1 MYDKA
6 ELPLPLSQEPKVQTR
21 EIRIPIM
28 GQSYSVVGTTIKQIA
43 EIMDDGGEVYD
54 GCCDVYNHVI
64 YLNRDEAD
72 VEILRRVLIHEVV
85 HAFLYELGLVDDWC
99 DERLVNILEV
109 NAIKLGKLITCV
121 GNGIYD
127 F

>member
-1 MYDKA
+1 MYDKT
-6 ELPLPLSQEPKVQTR
+6 ELPLPLSQEPKEQTR
-21 EIRIPIM
+21 ETRISIM
-28 GQSYSVVGTTIKQIA
+28 GQSYSVVGTTVKQIA
-43 EIMDDGGEVYD
+43 EIMDDGEIYE

-64 YLNRDEAD
+64 YLNRDETD
-72 VEILRRVLIHEVV
+72 IEILRRVLIHEVV

-109 NAIKLGKLITCV
+109 NATKLGKLIECV
-121 GNGIYD
+121 RDGIYD